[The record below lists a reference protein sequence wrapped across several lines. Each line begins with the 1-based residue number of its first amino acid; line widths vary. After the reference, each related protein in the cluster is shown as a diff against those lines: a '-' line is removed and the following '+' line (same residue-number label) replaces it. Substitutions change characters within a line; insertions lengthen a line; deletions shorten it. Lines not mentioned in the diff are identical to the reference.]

1 MALCKALQQSEGEF
15 KLFQLV
21 CDCVLLAAQCAI
33 QFSSEPNLLL
43 LVAALFVEFI
53 QYSFLNRSRHV
64 MVVTSVLSLYTIYT
78 QKTLHYDLSL
88 VLKVQSFFVILQF
101 PRDTSSQ
108 RSQQRHLNQALY
120 VLQTYFRISLQ
131 PIFWLQQL
139 SYKLF
144 HMFHSLISC
153 NQPFS
158 ADTKIFSYKILKNIF
173 AHKKLKKPPQ
183 KVAYLWQLE
192 AFFSLEP
199 RLPKTAQNFISVL

>member
-120 VLQTYFRISLQ
+120 VLQTYFRISRYSQ
-131 PIFWLQQL
+131 VPIKQVGPNKRVGW
-139 SYKLF
+139 K
-144 HMFHSLISC
+144 MKKVGP
-153 NQPFS
+153 NKRVGW
-158 ADTKIFSYKILKNIF
+158 KIC
-173 AHKKLKKPPQ
+173 
-183 KVAYLWQLE
+183 
-192 AFFSLEP
+192 
-199 RLPKTAQNFISVL
+199 